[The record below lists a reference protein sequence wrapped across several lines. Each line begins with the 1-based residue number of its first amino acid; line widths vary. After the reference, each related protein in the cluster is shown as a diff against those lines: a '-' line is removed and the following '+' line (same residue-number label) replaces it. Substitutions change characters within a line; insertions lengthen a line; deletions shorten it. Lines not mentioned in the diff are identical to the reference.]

1 MDKNSNFQEI
11 VERAMAIRQQ
21 YHQLERELHQE
32 EWNLIED
39 ALAFMTDASLVG
51 RNIMSIS
58 NRWPNQDDK
67 NILRHKIG
75 ECIWWLIVL
84 SERSGIDV
92 IEAVHEFLQKTERAV
107 GPGPTTGRR
116 Q

>member
-58 NRWPNQDDK
+58 NSWPNQDDK

-75 ECIWWLIVL
+75 ECIWWLIVK
-84 SERSGIDV
+84 
-92 IEAVHEFLQKTERAV
+92 KTTQSLTKNEYHI
-107 GPGPTTGRR
+107 PCSFKTLDK
-116 Q
+116 